1 MQEGETDLTGR
12 THWAVGTAAALCV
25 TQPARLRDWVLCIGA
40 AAVGSV
46 ISDIDVTTSD
56 SRETLNRITAV
67 SVLAVAAVGIAE
79 AWWDLGIIR
88 NFDRESSIFRLI
100 LGFAAF
106 LAVCTFG
113 KNQPHRSFMHSFLG
127 WILLGQI
134 TAFIYPAMTPYF
146 SIAMLSHM
154 AIDLLN
160 RRNVRLLY
168 PLKKGF
174 SFGICSADGWV
185 SRNLFLAGT
194 AVSVLVSLLLF
205 FFRYRRELTGIW

>member
-100 LGFAAF
+100 FGFA
-106 LAVCTFG
+106 
-113 KNQPHRSFMHSFLG
+113 HRSFMHSFLG

-185 SRNLFLAGT
+185 NRNLFLAGT

>member
-79 AWWDLGIIR
+79 VWWDLGIIR

-100 LGFAAF
+100 FGFA
-106 LAVCTFG
+106 
-113 KNQPHRSFMHSFLG
+113 HRSFMHSFLG

-185 SRNLFLAGT
+185 NRNLFLAGT